1 MAVLTGYV
9 EPWSG
14 TLRREGAARPYART
28 KRAVDLLGASLGL
41 LSALPLLLVLAA
53 LVRRDGGEALFRHV
67 RVGPDGRS
75 FGCLKLRTMHVDAD
89 ERLAACLAADPSAR
103 REWALRQKLACDP
116 RVTPIGR
123 TLRRMS
129 LDELPQLINV
139 LRGEMSLIGP
149 RPVPPA
155 ELARYGR
162 ARAAYFA
169 CPPGL
174 TGLWQVSA
182 RRCGSYRRRI
192 AYDRFYARHQGPA
205 LDALIAWRTLRV
217 VLSGS
222 GE

>member
-1 MAVLTGYV
+1 MNSMAQHVGHRTTAFGQGRPV
-9 EPWSG
+9 
-14 TLRREGAARPYART
+14 RPYELTRRT
-28 KRAVDLLGASLGL
+28 LDVSCASFG
-41 LSALPLLLVLAA
+41 LLLVTPLLCVLVL
-53 LVRRDGGEALFRHV
+53 LVRLDGGTSLFRHR

-89 ERLAACLAADPSAR
+89 ARLAACLVSDPLAR
-103 REWALRQKLACDP
+103 REWQARQKLSVDP
-116 RVTPIGR
+116 RITPLGR
-123 TLRRMS
+123 VLRRTS

-149 RPVPPA
+149 RPVPPD

-162 ARAAYFA
+162 GRSAYLA
-169 CPPGL
+169 CPPGI

-182 RRCGSYRRRI
+182 RRGVSYRHRV
-192 AYDRFYARHQGPA
+192 AYDRFYAEHRGPA
-205 LDALIAWRTLRV
+205 LDALIAWRTVRV